1 MLMGKAKR
9 VLKQCGTDAATGKV
23 WIDEDGHDLTGYTLA
38 EADHV
43 RSQFGDDGGS
53 SANPTKIALR

>member
-1 MLMGKAKR
+1 MIMGEAKR
-9 VLKQCGTDAATGKV
+9 VLKQCGADAATDKV
-23 WIDEDGHDLTGYTLA
+23 WIDEDGHDLTGNTLA

-53 SANPTKIALR
+53 CADPTRIALR

>member
-9 VLKQCGTDAATGKV
+9 VLKQCGADAAIGKDR
-23 WIDEDGHDLTGYTLA
+23 IDEDGHDLTGNTLA

-53 SANPTKIALR
+53 SADPAKIALR